1 MTASLITMNVE
12 VVWTVLYD
20 NYVSP
25 SLYELSLNQLLLL
38 SGRDSLAALDS
49 LAELDAPLTDSD
61 EVAGATDTVVL
72 SSDIDDVLPGR
83 IWRRNWFSRFG
94 E

>member
-1 MTASLITMNVE
+1 M
-12 VVWTVLYD
+12 
-20 NYVSP
+20 
-25 SLYELSLNQLLLL
+25 LL

-72 SSDIDDVLPGR
+72 SSDIEDVLPGR
-83 IWRRNWFSRFG
+83 I
-94 E
+94 

>member
-1 MTASLITMNVE
+1 MNCAIQQQ
-12 VVWTVLYD
+12 
-20 NYVSP
+20 SK

-38 SGRDSLAALDS
+38 SGRDSLPALDS
-49 LAELDAPLTDSD
+49 LAALDVPLTDSD

-83 IWRRNWFSRFG
+83 I
-94 E
+94 

>member
-1 MTASLITMNVE
+1 M
-12 VVWTVLYD
+12 LYD

-83 IWRRNWFSRFG
+83 I
-94 E
+94 